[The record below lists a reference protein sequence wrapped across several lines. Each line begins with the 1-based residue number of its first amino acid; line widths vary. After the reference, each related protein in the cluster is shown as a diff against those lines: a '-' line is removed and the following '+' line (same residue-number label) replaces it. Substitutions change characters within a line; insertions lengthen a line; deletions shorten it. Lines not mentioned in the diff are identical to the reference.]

1 MQEHPPGSPLHNDS
15 SALECLRRGRA
26 GLVERW
32 LKALEQKVPASTPQP
47 VLSPRARELLDQ
59 LLESLPEFSRTGATP
74 PQLLRL
80 AREHGQH
87 HGEISTQPVE
97 QLLAGF
103 RLLRKVVS
111 VALLECASSEWV
123 RSLAHE
129 LIDRCVEHAVAGFLD
144 ARTERAREELEK
156 QQRQLSEERR
166 QEQEVEQALRMRDE
180 LLSVVSHELRSPLTA
195 LLLQLQL
202 LERTALRRPDH
213 SLSAEELDR
222 SLPQAIRLAT
232 RLRELL
238 DRLLDLSK
246 LRTDCFGLELTTF
259 DLRALLDELVS
270 RLQPQA
276 LAAGSSLEARHP
288 GELFVDAD
296 PLRIEQVLTN
306 LIVNA
311 IKYGA
316 GKPIEVTLTR
326 RQEEAVLEVR
336 DQGIGIPEKDQK
348 RIFERF
354 ARATGSQRSQSLG
367 LGLYITREIVRA
379 HGGTLKVESQPGQG
393 SRFRVTLPT
402 RRLG

>member
-1 MQEHPPGSPLHNDS
+1 MQEPSHEPLQPHDL
-15 SALECLRRGRA
+15 SALECLQRGKT
-26 GLVERW
+26 GLLERW
-32 LKALEQKVPASTPQP
+32 RKALGQRFPASPPQP
-47 VLSPRARELLDQ
+47 ILSPRAPEFVEQ
-59 LLESLPEFSRTGATP
+59 LIESLPEFSRTGATP
-74 PQLLRL
+74 PPLEKL

-87 HGEISTQPVE
+87 HGEIATHPVE
-97 QLLAGF
+97 QLMAGF
-103 RLLRKVVS
+103 RVLRKVVS
-111 VALLECASSEWV
+111 AALLECPSSERV
-123 RSLAHE
+123 RDLTHE
-129 LIDRCVEHAVAGFLD
+129 LVDQCVEHAVAGFLE
-144 ARTERAREELEK
+144 ARTAGAREELEK
-156 QQRQLSEERR
+156 HQRRLSEQRR
-166 QEQEVEQALRMRDE
+166 QEQEVEHALRMRDE

-202 LERTALRRPDH
+202 LQRTALRRPDH
-213 SLSAEELDR
+213 SLSGEELNR
-222 SLPQAIRLAT
+222 SLPRALQLAT
-232 RLRELL
+232 RLQELL

-246 LRTDCFGLELTTF
+246 LRTDCFGLEITTF
-259 DLRALLDELVS
+259 DLRALLDDLVS

-316 GKPIEVTLTR
+316 GKPIEVTLTLS
-326 RQEEAVLEVR
+326 QEEAVMEVR
-336 DQGIGIPEKDQK
+336 DQGIGIPEQDQK

-354 ARATGSQRSQSLG
+354 VRATGSHRGQSLG

-379 HGGTLKVESQPGQG
+379 HGGTLEVESQPGQG